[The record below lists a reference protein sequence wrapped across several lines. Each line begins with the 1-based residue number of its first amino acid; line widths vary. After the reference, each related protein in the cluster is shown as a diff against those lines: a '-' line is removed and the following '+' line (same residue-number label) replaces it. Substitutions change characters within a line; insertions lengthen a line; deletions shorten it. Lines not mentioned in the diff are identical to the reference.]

1 MTTMDL
7 TLEAAEADLDALQAQ
22 QRTWTERRA
31 QLAADLD
38 ALHAQAGEQALAGTS
53 TTEIAERLARLGTEG
68 QIADRA
74 VQALDTKIQEA
85 TRAAQRAR
93 IADYQV
99 QAAQLREQAA
109 HLRAE
114 AEPHLVALERIEGVR
129 PALERARSQRLEEQA
144 HRLELGAE
152 ELAFRLEHPR

>member
-1 MTTMDL
+1 MDL
-7 TLEAAEADLDALQAQ
+7 TLEAAEAETARLQAQ

-53 TTEIAERLARLGTEG
+53 TTEIAERIARMGTEV

-74 VQALDTKIQEA
+74 LQALDLKIQDA

-93 IADYQV
+93 IADLRAQASAKR
-99 QAAQLREQAA
+99 QAAAA
-109 HLRAE
+109 ISMEAALHLE
-114 AEPHLVALERIEGVR
+114 ALERIEGTR
-129 PALERARSQRLEEQA
+129 PTFAQARSLGLHHEADRIDRSIEWLESRLE
-144 HRLELGAE
+144 
-152 ELAFRLEHPR
+152 P

>member
-1 MTTMDL
+1 MDL
-7 TLEAAEADLDALQAQ
+7 TLEAAEAETARLQAQ

-53 TTEIAERLARLGTEG
+53 TTALAERLARLGTEG

-74 VQALDTKIQEA
+74 LHALDTKIQEA

-93 IADYQV
+93 IADHAR

-109 HLRAE
+109 TIRAQAAPLLDE
-114 AEPHLVALERIEGVR
+114 IEKLEGVR
-129 PALERARSQRLEEQA
+129 PTLADARSQRLEQQA
-144 HRLELGAE
+144 YRLDLNTE
-152 ELAFRLEHPR
+152 ELAFRLEHTR

>member
-1 MTTMDL
+1 MTTMEL
-7 TLEAAEADLDALQAQ
+7 TLDTAEAEMARLQEQ
-22 QRTWTERRA
+22 QRTWTEKRA
-31 QLAADLD
+31 QLGTTLD
-38 ALHAQAGEQALAGTS
+38 ALHAQAGEKALAGTS
-53 TTEIAERLARLGTEG
+53 TTDIAERIARMGTEV

-74 VQALDTKIQEA
+74 LHALDTKIQEA
-85 TRAAQRAR
+85 KRAAQRAR

-109 HLRAE
+109 TIRAQAAPLLDE
-114 AEPHLVALERIEGVR
+114 IEKIEGVR
-129 PALERARSQRLEEQA
+129 PTLVGARSQRLEEQA